1 MSARN
6 SVRDKINEGLHD
18 AIAGVHEQ
26 LARVELWAAAL
37 EGFSE
42 PVPGYEP
49 DRKHLLPS
57 KRG

>member
-1 MSARN
+1 MSARD
-6 SVRDKINEGLHD
+6 SVRDKINDGLRD
-18 AIAGVHEQ
+18 AIAGVREQ

-49 DRKHLLPS
+49 DRRHVLPS
-57 KRG
+57 NRG